1 MAPRQDDIS
10 SAYYETIELKTEKL
24 GCINEWRCEL
34 RPKAILVIKQYW
46 NNQATLTEDEG
57 KIVKETEGP
66 VGITRLA
73 LSERVGKCV
82 NSLELVSCLMI
93 FEY

>member
-1 MAPRQDDIS
+1 M
-10 SAYYETIELKTEKL
+10 
-24 GCINEWRCEL
+24 WRRKL
-34 RPKAILVIKQYW
+34 RPKVILVIKQYW

-57 KIVKETEGP
+57 KIVKETDGP

-73 LSERVGKCV
+73 LSERVVKCV